1 MQTRWNEVL
10 ILATSGRLF
19 SRSTGVKALRLWLL
33 PLASLLA
40 VGTALRF
47 VEYSFDR
54 LEYDEYTLFIGVDNS
69 VSEFVSLHRYF
80 PAQFLAHY
88 WLSYRLL
95 GGSALAFR
103 SLSLL
108 SAVALLVLTAV
119 WMNRAWPERKVAT
132 LVAVGLLAV
141 NGNALY
147 LSRYA
152 MFPYGFSFLVAGA
165 LFFLFMRLAE
175 GPLGGR
181 RWLWI
186 ALALPMVAFFSNEF
200 LIVPLA
206 TGVFCVLVLRWVRLP
221 HARSVA
227 GQWQWA
233 WEMKPLLIIPLVFAV
248 RQIVHPTFLAHWGA
262 AKRADQVDLYYP
274 TAGYAPTVAGAGQ
287 FLLDKTYALFASVLE
302 PIGFSQRPTLELL
315 FLTGCGALAA
325 VALVQVVRR
334 RADGRTVFT
343 VLFLLVTLAAMAVG
357 SLLGLYPYGIVRYA
371 PYLFMPTV
379 ALISVGAAIA
389 WEWLFGRL
397 RWPGAATVLL
407 VALSAVVLAA
417 GVYLAVVRSAQT
429 ARIEQED
436 EQAIV
441 WLAEQQPDLILADN
455 YIATVLYTKAPQVY
469 QQLHAMGW
477 GTYMQQ
483 GQDVVPPAMAE
494 TIAGDAI
501 TKADA
506 ADSILVVLYPNELG
520 RTDRYEGF
528 NQRFPTW
535 SKLVEEN
542 FDLVASTQSLHVA
555 AFLYHKR

>member
-1 MQTRWNEVL
+1 METTSTLTSKASLRTAYASERWPWYMAAASL
-10 ILATSGRLF
+10 IAFGII
-19 SRSTGVKALRLWLL
+19 LRLLE
-33 PLASLLA
+33 
-40 VGTALRF
+40 VTYDRF
-47 VEYSFDR
+47 EF
-54 LEYDEYTLFIGVDNS
+54 DEYHLRMGVADDFATYS
-69 VSEFVSLHRYF
+69 KAMRGTESLQFVV
-80 PAQFLAHY
+80 HY

-248 RQIVHPTFLAHWGA
+248 KQVLLPYTLWGA